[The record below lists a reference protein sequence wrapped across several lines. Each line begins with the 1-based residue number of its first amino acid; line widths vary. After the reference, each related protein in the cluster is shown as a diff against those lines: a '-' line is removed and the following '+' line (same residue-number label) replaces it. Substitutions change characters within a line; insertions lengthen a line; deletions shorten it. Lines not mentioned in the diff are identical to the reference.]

1 MQPMHTIPARGG
13 LNFDETPF
21 LAIWEVT
28 QSCDLACKHCRA
40 AAQPIAH
47 PDELSNAEGKALI
60 DQIADM
66 HIPIFVFTGGDPMK
80 RKDVFELIH
89 YAADKGVQVALTP
102 SATPLLTREAI
113 FKLKEAGLV
122 RLGISLDGSTPE
134 IHDTFRGLPGAWART
149 IQAIEWANEAG
160 IPIQVHSTIS
170 RHNANDLDN
179 LCNLFEK
186 LAIVMWNVFF
196 LVPVGRGQL
205 NDLLSGEEFEQVF
218 GKIYEL
224 SHRVSFQIKTT
235 EAMHYRRYLLQH
247 NLEERRIAHGHGHPS
262 AARPSVALG
271 GDNSTSAALKGHDST
286 SEALSGDNSSSA
298 ALNGDNSTSAALNG
312 DDSTSAAL
320 KGHDFSRAE
329 NAANK
334 SVGALAPVYEPGAPT
349 ADAKTR
355 TASWATRRVNDGK
368 GFMFISHVGNVY
380 PSGFLPIHAGNV
392 RETPLADIYRNAP
405 IFKSLRD
412 TSKLEGKCGAC
423 EYKEIC
429 GGSRARAYAV
439 TGDPLAPEPCCIYQP
454 KNWDPELEHKAD
466 AFRETTPAEP
476 LVVL

>member
-47 PDELSNAEGKALI
+47 PDELTNAESKDLI
-60 DQIADM
+60 DQVAAM
-66 HIPIFVFTGGDPMK
+66 HVPIFVFTGGDPLK
-80 RKDVFELIH
+80 RSDVFELIR

-102 SATPLLTREAI
+102 SATPLLTRDAI

-149 IQAIEWANEAG
+149 IQAISWANEAG
-160 IPIQVHSTIS
+160 IPIQVHTTIS

-179 LCNLFEK
+179 LCALFEK
-186 LAIVMWNVFF
+186 MAIVMWNVFF
-196 LVPVGRGQL
+196 LVPVGRGQIA
-205 NDLLSGEEFEQVF
+205 DLLSGEEFEEVF

-224 SHRVSFQIKTT
+224 SHRVDFQIKTT

-247 NLEERRIAHGHGHPS
+247 NLEERRIGHGHPHN
-262 AARPSVALG
+262 L
-271 GDNSTSAALKGHDST
+271 
-286 SEALSGDNSSSA
+286 
-298 ALNGDNSTSAALNG
+298 
-312 DDSTSAAL
+312 
-320 KGHDFSRAE
+320 
-329 NAANK
+329 
-334 SVGALAPVYEPGAPT
+334 ALAPQAYEPGAPT
-349 ADAKTR
+349 ADAKVR
-355 TASWATRRVNDGK
+355 TMGWATRRVNDGK
-368 GFMFISHVGNVY
+368 GFLFVSHTGNVY

-392 RETPLADIYRNAP
+392 KQTPLSEIYREAP

-429 GGSRARAYAV
+429 GGSRARAYAL
-439 TGDPLAPEPCCIYQP
+439 TGDPLAQEPCCTYQP
-454 KNWDPELEHKAD
+454 RNWVPCAD
-466 AFRETTPAEP
+466 GESAAICEP
-476 LVVL
+476 PQSNPLARF

>member
-1 MQPMHTIPARGG
+1 MQPMHNIPARGG

-47 PDELSNAEGKALI
+47 PDELSTAEGKALI
-60 DQIADM
+60 DQIAAM
-66 HIPIFVFTGGDPMK
+66 HIPIFVFTGGDPLK
-80 RKDVFELIH
+80 RKDVYELIR
-89 YAADKGVQVALTP
+89 YAADQGVSVALTP

-122 RLGISLDGSTPE
+122 RLGISLDGSTAA
-134 IHDTFRGLPGAWART
+134 INDTFRGLDGAYART

-160 IPIQVHSTIS
+160 IPIQVHTTIS
-170 RHNANDLDN
+170 RHNAHDLDS
-179 LCNLFEK
+179 LCALFEK
-186 LAIVMWNVFF
+186 LKIVMWNVFF

-205 NDLLSGEEFEQVF
+205 ADLLSGEEFEQVF

-224 SHRVSFQIKTT
+224 SQRVSFQIKTT

-247 NLEERRIAHGHGHPS
+247 NLEERRMGHGHGHPGQ
-262 AARPSVALG
+262 AATA
-271 GDNSTSAALKGHDST
+271 
-286 SEALSGDNSSSA
+286 
-298 ALNGDNSTSAALNG
+298 
-312 DDSTSAAL
+312 
-320 KGHDFSRAE
+320 
-329 NAANK
+329 
-334 SVGALAPVYEPGAPT
+334 YEPGTPT
-349 ADAKTR
+349 ADTQSR
-355 TASWATRRVNDGK
+355 TMGWATRRVNDGK
-368 GFMFISHVGNVY
+368 GFLFVSHLGNVY

-392 RETPLADIYRNAP
+392 KETPLAEIYRDSP

-429 GGSRARAYAV
+429 GGSRARAYAL
-439 TGDPLAPEPCCIYQP
+439 TGNPLAAEQCCIYQP
-454 KNWDPELEHKAD
+454 INWDPQLESEAA
-466 AFRETTPAEP
+466 AFSAGN
-476 LVVL
+476 L

>member
-1 MQPMHTIPARGG
+1 MQPMHNIPARGG

-47 PDELSNAEGKALI
+47 PDELTNAEGKALI
-60 DQIADM
+60 DQIAQM
-66 HIPIFVFTGGDPMK
+66 HVPIFVFTGGDPLK
-80 RKDVFELIH
+80 RKDVFELIR
-89 YAADKGVQVALTP
+89 YAADKGVQVAVTP
-102 SATPLLTREAI
+102 SATPLLTREAM

-134 IHDTFRGLPGAWART
+134 IHDAFRGLPGAWART

-170 RHNANDLDN
+170 RHNAHDLDN
-179 LCNLFEK
+179 LCALFEK
-186 LAIVMWNVFF
+186 LPIVMWNVFF

-205 NDLLSGEEFEQVF
+205 GDMLSGEEFEQVF

-224 SHRVSFQIKTT
+224 SHRVNFQIKTT

-247 NLEERRIAHGHGHPS
+247 NLEERRLGHGGAHGHP
-262 AARPSVALG
+262 G
-271 GDNSTSAALKGHDST
+271 GATAKGF
-286 SEALSGDNSSSA
+286 EAG
-298 ALNGDNSTSAALNG
+298 T
-312 DDSTSAAL
+312 
-320 KGHDFSRAE
+320 
-329 NAANK
+329 
-334 SVGALAPVYEPGAPT
+334 PT
-349 ADAKTR
+349 TDAQTR
-355 TASWATRRVNDGK
+355 TVGWATRRVNDGK
-368 GFMFISHVGNVY
+368 GFMFILHVGNVY

-392 RETPLADIYRNAP
+392 RQTPLQEIYRDSP

-439 TGDPLAPEPCCIYQP
+439 TGDPLAQEPCCIYQP
-454 KNWDPELEHKAD
+454 KHWDAQRESEAA
-466 AFRETTPAEP
+466 AFA
-476 LVVL
+476 

>member
-40 AAQPIAH
+40 AAQPLAH
-47 PDELSNAEGKALI
+47 PDQLTTVEGKQLI
-60 DQIADM
+60 DQIAAM
-66 HIPIFVFTGGDPMK
+66 HIPIFVLTGGDPLK
-80 RKDVFELIH
+80 RADLYELIR
-89 YAADKGVQVALTP
+89 YASGQGVKVAVTP

-113 FKLKEAGLV
+113 FKMKEAGIV

-134 IHDTFRGLPGAWART
+134 IHDAFRGLSGAWART

-170 RHNANDLDN
+170 RHNAHDLDN

-186 LAIVMWNVFF
+186 LSIVMWNVFF

-205 NDLLSGEEFEQVF
+205 DDLLSGEEFEQVF

-224 SHRVSFQIKTT
+224 SQRVSFQIKTT

-247 NLEERRIAHGHGHPS
+247 NLQERRMGHGHPH
-262 AARPSVALG
+262 AA
-271 GDNSTSAALKGHDST
+271 
-286 SEALSGDNSSSA
+286 
-298 ALNGDNSTSAALNG
+298 
-312 DDSTSAAL
+312 
-320 KGHDFSRAE
+320 AE
-329 NAANK
+329 
-334 SVGALAPVYEPGAPT
+334 YEPGTPT

-355 TASWATRRVNDGK
+355 TMGWATRRVNDGK
-368 GFMFISHVGNVY
+368 GFLFVSHVGNVY
-380 PSGFLPIHAGNV
+380 PSGFLPIHAGNI
-392 RETPLADIYRNAP
+392 RETPLAEIYRDAP
-405 IFKSLRD
+405 IFKALRD

-429 GGSRARAYAV
+429 GGSRARAYAL
-439 TGDPLAPEPCCIYQP
+439 TGDPLAQEPCCIYQP
-454 KNWDPELEHKAD
+454 RNWKPRQEGEPPALCQPEQSG
-466 AFRETTPAEP
+466 T
-476 LVVL
+476 VVAL

>member
-1 MQPMHTIPARGG
+1 MPPLQPMHSIPARGG
-13 LNFDETPF
+13 IDYDESPF

-40 AAQPIAH
+40 AAQPLPH
-47 PDELSNAEGKALI
+47 PDQLSTTEGKALI
-60 DQIADM
+60 DQIAAL
-66 HIPIFVFTGGDPMK
+66 HIPIFVFTGGDPLK
-80 RKDVFELIH
+80 RADVFDLIR
-89 YAADKGVQVALTP
+89 YAAEKGVHVALTP

-122 RLGISLDGSTPE
+122 RLGISLDGSCPE
-134 IHDTFRGLPGAWART
+134 IHDNFRGLPGAWART

-160 IPIQVHSTIS
+160 IPIQVHTTIS

-205 NDLLSGEEFEQVF
+205 GDLLSGEEFEKVF

-247 NLEERRIAHGHGHPS
+247 NLEERKFSHGAQGGHPG
-262 AARPSVALG
+262 AGRPV
-271 GDNSTSAALKGHDST
+271 
-286 SEALSGDNSSSA
+286 E
-298 ALNGDNSTSAALNG
+298 
-312 DDSTSAAL
+312 
-320 KGHDFSRAE
+320 
-329 NAANK
+329 
-334 SVGALAPVYEPGAPT
+334 YEPGAPT
-349 ADAKTR
+349 VDAASR
-355 TASWATRRVNDGK
+355 TKAWATRRVNDGK
-368 GFMFISHVGNVY
+368 GFVFISHVGNVY
-380 PSGFLPIHAGNV
+380 PSGFLPIHAGNI
-392 RETPLADIYRNAP
+392 RETPLAEIYRNAP
-405 IFKSLRD
+405 IFKALRD
-412 TSKLEGKCGAC
+412 TSQLEGKCGAC

-439 TGDPLAPEPCCIYQP
+439 TGDPLAQEPCCIYQP
-454 KNWDPELEHKAD
+454 RNWKPSTQSEGCSGAGLCSV
-466 AFRETTPAEP
+466 AFS
-476 LVVL
+476 

>member
-1 MQPMHTIPARGG
+1 MHQIPARGG
-13 LNFDETPF
+13 LNFDEAPF

-47 PDELSNAEGKALI
+47 PDQLSTDEGKAVI

-66 HIPIFVFTGGDPMK
+66 KIPIFVFTGGDPLK
-80 RKDVFELIH
+80 RPDLYELIR
-89 YAADKGVQVALTP
+89 YSAEKGVKVAVTP

-113 FKLKEAGLV
+113 FKMKEAGVV
-122 RLGISLDGSTPE
+122 RLGISLDGSSPE
-134 IHDTFRGLPGAWART
+134 IHDKFRGLQGAFART
-149 IQAIEWANEAG
+149 IQAVEWAGEAG
-160 IPIQVHSTIS
+160 LPIQVHTTIS
-170 RHNANDLDN
+170 RHNAHDLDN

-205 NDLLSGEEFEQVF
+205 ADLLSGEEFEQVF

-247 NLEERRIAHGHGHPS
+247 NLEEKRMAHAHPGTS
-262 AARPSVALG
+262 HPGATHSTAA
-271 GDNSTSAALKGHDST
+271 H
-286 SEALSGDNSSSA
+286 E
-298 ALNGDNSTSAALNG
+298 
-312 DDSTSAAL
+312 
-320 KGHDFSRAE
+320 
-329 NAANK
+329 
-334 SVGALAPVYEPGAPT
+334 YEPGAPMS
-349 ADAKTR
+349 DPKTR
-355 TASWATRRVNDGK
+355 TQTWATRRVNDGK

-392 RETPLADIYRNAP
+392 RETPLAEIYREAP
-405 IFKSLRD
+405 IFKALRD

-429 GGSRARAYAV
+429 GGSRARSYAL
-439 TGDPLAPEPCCIYQP
+439 TGDPHAQEPCCIYQP
-454 KNWDPELEHKAD
+454 RNWHPSATDEPVALCQPEFAS
-466 AFRETTPAEP
+466 P
-476 LVVL
+476 LVTL

>member
-1 MQPMHTIPARGG
+1 MQPMHNIPARGG

-47 PDELSNAEGKALI
+47 PDELTNAEGKQLI
-60 DQIADM
+60 DQIAAM
-66 HIPIFVFTGGDPMK
+66 GVPIFVFTGGDPMK
-80 RKDVFELIH
+80 RKDVFELIQ
-89 YAADKGVQVALTP
+89 YAAGKGVQVALTP

-122 RLGISLDGSTPE
+122 RLGISLDGSSPE

-149 IQAIEWANEAG
+149 IQAIQWANEAG
-160 IPIQVHSTIS
+160 IPIQVHTTIS
-170 RHNANDLDN
+170 RHNAHDLDN
-179 LCNLFEK
+179 LCALFEK

-196 LVPVGRGQL
+196 LVPVGRGQQA
-205 NDLLSGEEFEQVF
+205 DLLSGEEFEHVF

-224 SHRVSFQIKTT
+224 SHRVNFQIKTT

-247 NLEERRIAHGHGHPS
+247 NLEERRMGHGHGPQGGHP
-262 AARPSVALG
+262 G
-271 GDNSTSAALKGHDST
+271 
-286 SEALSGDNSSSA
+286 
-298 ALNGDNSTSAALNG
+298 
-312 DDSTSAAL
+312 AAL

-329 NAANK
+329 ETSEK
-334 SVGALAPVYEPGAPT
+334 KGASAPARTAVYESGTPT

-392 RETPLADIYRNAP
+392 RETPLSAIYRNAP

-412 TSKLEGKCGAC
+412 TSKLKGKCGAC

-429 GGSRARAYAV
+429 GGSRARSYAL

-454 KNWDPELEHKAD
+454 KNWDPELEQKAE
-466 AFRETTPAEP
+466 AFRHAELP
-476 LVVL
+476 QLVTFS

>member
-1 MQPMHTIPARGG
+1 MEAMHTIPARGG

-47 PDELSNAEGKALI
+47 PDELTHAEGKALI

-66 HIPIFVFTGGDPMK
+66 HVPIFVFTGGDPLK
-80 RKDVFELIH
+80 RADVFDLIS
-89 YAADKGVQVALTP
+89 YAAGKGVQVALTP

-113 FKLKEAGLV
+113 LRLKKAGLV
-122 RLGISLDGSTPE
+122 RLGISLDGSSPE
-134 IHDTFRGLPGAWART
+134 IHDVFRGLPGAWART
-149 IQAIEWANEAG
+149 IQAIEWAAEAG
-160 IPIQVHSTIS
+160 LPIQVHTTIS
-170 RHNANDLDN
+170 RHNAHDLDN
-179 LCNLFEK
+179 LCALFEK
-186 LAIVMWNVFF
+186 LNIVMWNVFF

-205 NDLLSGEEFEQVF
+205 DDLLSGEEFEEVF

-224 SHRVSFQIKTT
+224 SHRVNFQIKTT

-247 NLEERRIAHGHGHPS
+247 NLEERRLGHGHPGSTGKS
-262 AARPSVALG
+262 ATYDA
-271 GDNSTSAALKGHDST
+271 
-286 SEALSGDNSSSA
+286 
-298 ALNGDNSTSAALNG
+298 
-312 DDSTSAAL
+312 
-320 KGHDFSRAE
+320 
-329 NAANK
+329 
-334 SVGALAPVYEPGAPT
+334 GAPST
-349 ADAKTR
+349 DAQTR
-355 TASWATRRVNDGK
+355 TASWTTRRVNDGK

-392 RETPLADIYRNAP
+392 RQKPIQEIYRDSP
-405 IFKSLRD
+405 IFRALRD

-439 TGDPLAPEPCCIYQP
+439 TGDPLAQEPCCIYQP
-454 KNWDPELEHKAD
+454 KNWDAHLENEAS
-466 AFRETTPAEP
+466 AFAHVPAGQ
-476 LVVL
+476 LQIVS

>member
-1 MQPMHTIPARGG
+1 MHNIPARGA

-21 LAIWEVT
+21 LAIWEIT

-47 PDELSNAEGKALI
+47 PDELTNAEGKALI
-60 DQIADM
+60 DQIAQM
-66 HIPIFVFTGGDPMK
+66 GVPIFVFTGGDPMK
-80 RKDVFELIH
+80 RADLFELIR
-89 YAADKGVQVALTP
+89 YAADRGVQVAITP

-134 IHDTFRGLPGAWART
+134 IHDTFRGLPGAYART

-160 IPIQVHSTIS
+160 IPIQVHTTIS
-170 RHNANDLDN
+170 RHNADDLDN
-179 LCNLFEK
+179 LCALFER

-205 NDLLSGEEFEQVF
+205 GDLLSGEEFEQVF

-224 SHRVSFQIKTT
+224 SHRVNFQIKTT

-247 NLEERRIAHGHGHPS
+247 NLEERRIGHGHPH
-262 AARPSVALG
+262 AAAHTYEPGVPTDR
-271 GDNSTSAALKGHDST
+271 
-286 SEALSGDNSSSA
+286 SSS
-298 ALNGDNSTSAALNG
+298 
-312 DDSTSAAL
+312 
-320 KGHDFSRAE
+320 
-329 NAANK
+329 
-334 SVGALAPVYEPGAPT
+334 VGYEAGAPT
-349 ADAKTR
+349 ADAQSR

-368 GFMFISHVGNVY
+368 GFLFISHTGNVY
-380 PSGFLPIHAGNV
+380 PSGFLPIHAGNI
-392 RETPLADIYRNAP
+392 RETPLSEIYRNAP

-429 GGSRARAYAV
+429 GGSRARAYAL
-439 TGDPLAPEPCCIYQP
+439 TGDPLAAEPCCIYQP
-454 KNWDPELEHKAD
+454 KHWDAELENEAE
-466 AFRETTPAEP
+466 AFAKT
-476 LVVL
+476 

>member
-1 MQPMHTIPARGG
+1 MQPMHNIPARGG

-28 QSCDLACKHCRA
+28 QSCDLACRHCRA
-40 AAQPIAH
+40 AAQPMAH
-47 PDELSNAEGKALI
+47 PDELTNAEGKALI
-60 DQIADM
+60 DQIAAM
-66 HIPIFVFTGGDPMK
+66 GVPIFVFTGGDPLK
-80 RKDVFELIH
+80 RADVFELIR
-89 YAADKGVQVALTP
+89 YAADKGVHVALTP

-134 IHDTFRGLPGAWART
+134 IHDNFRGLPGAYART

-160 IPIQVHSTIS
+160 IPIQVHTTIS
-170 RHNANDLDN
+170 RHNAHDLDS
-179 LCNLFEK
+179 LCALFEK

-205 NDLLSGEEFEQVF
+205 DALPSGEEFEQVF
-218 GKIYEL
+218 AKIYEL
-224 SHRVSFQIKTT
+224 SHRVNFQIKTT
-235 EAMHYRRYLLQH
+235 EAMHYRRYLLQN
-247 NLEERRIAHGHGHPS
+247 NLEERRVSHGMMAGHGSGHPGS
-262 AARPSVALG
+262 INAGVLPAAVTA
-271 GDNSTSAALKGHDST
+271 
-286 SEALSGDNSSSA
+286 EAQAYESGVPTDRSSS
-298 ALNGDNSTSAALNG
+298 
-312 DDSTSAAL
+312 
-320 KGHDFSRAE
+320 
-329 NAANK
+329 
-334 SVGALAPVYEPGAPT
+334 VGYEPGAPT
-349 ADAKTR
+349 TDAKTR

-368 GFMFISHVGNVY
+368 GFLFISHTGNVY

-392 RETPLADIYRNAP
+392 RQTPLSEIYRNAP

-439 TGDPLAPEPCCIYQP
+439 TGDPLAQEPCCIYQP
-454 KNWDPELEHKAD
+454 KHWDPELENEAA
-466 AFRETTPAEP
+466 AFAKS
-476 LVVL
+476 

>member
-1 MQPMHTIPARGG
+1 MEPMQNIPARGG

-47 PDELSNAEGKALI
+47 PDELTTAEGKALI
-60 DQIADM
+60 DQIAAM
-66 HIPIFVFTGGDPMK
+66 GVPIFVFTGGDPLK
-80 RKDVFELIH
+80 RKDVFELIR
-89 YAADKGVQVALTP
+89 YAADKGVHVALTP

-134 IHDTFRGLPGAWART
+134 IHDAFRGLNGAWART
-149 IQAIEWANEAG
+149 IQAIEWANEAA
-160 IPIQVHSTIS
+160 IPIQVHTTIS
-170 RHNANDLDN
+170 RHNAHDLDN
-179 LCNLFEK
+179 LCALFER

-196 LVPVGRGQL
+196 LIPVGRGQL
-205 NDLLSGEEFEQVF
+205 DDLPSGEEFEQVF

-224 SHRVSFQIKTT
+224 SQRVNFQIKTT
-235 EAMHYRRYLLQH
+235 EAMHYRRYLLEH
-247 NLEERRIAHGHGHPS
+247 KLEERKMGHGHS
-262 AARPSVALG
+262 HGAGEA
-271 GDNSTSAALKGHDST
+271 STET
-286 SEALSGDNSSSA
+286 Q
-298 ALNGDNSTSAALNG
+298 
-312 DDSTSAAL
+312 
-320 KGHDFSRAE
+320 
-329 NAANK
+329 
-334 SVGALAPVYEPGAPT
+334 
-349 ADAKTR
+349 TR
-355 TASWATRRVNDGK
+355 TMSWATRRVNDGK
-368 GFMFISHVGNVY
+368 GFLFVSHVGNVY

-392 RETPLADIYRNAP
+392 KETPLAEIYRNAP

-412 TSKLEGKCGAC
+412 SSKLEGKCGAC

-454 KNWDPELEHKAD
+454 KHWDPELESAASAFAD
-466 AFRETTPAEP
+466 AVIERR
-476 LVVL
+476 